1 MSAESG
7 ELFLLKAGD
16 GGTPTEVFT
25 TVAALRTTDL
35 SINAE
40 IIDTTSKDSS
50 GWRDQLRGGVRS
62 VSVSGS
68 GVFTDDA
75 SQRDIRTKALNA
87 SINNYQVVFEN
98 GDAFQGA
105 FKITSLGFGGEHN
118 GEATFD
124 FTIESSGPVTIIPG
138 A

>member
-25 TVAALRTTDL
+25 TVAGLRATDL
-35 SINAE
+35 NIGSE
-40 IIDTTSKDSS
+40 IIDITNKDSG
-50 GWRDQLRGGVRS
+50 GWRRQLKGGVRS

-75 SQRDIRTKALNA
+75 SQADVRTKALNA
-87 SINNYQVVFEN
+87 TIDNYQVVFEN

-105 FKITSLGFGGEHN
+105 FKITSLGFGGEYN
-118 GEATFD
+118 GEAVFD
-124 FTIESSGPVTIIPG
+124 ITLESDGPVTVIPG